1 MASKTRF
8 HSKPGSVTKGGA
20 LGSMSKAPAGS
31 VNVVI
36 NVDVAA
42 LGKLTDQEYTLGTQ
56 RAEELKALFG
66 DDA

>member
-1 MASKTRF
+1 
-8 HSKPGSVTKGGA
+8 
-20 LGSMSKAPAGS
+20 
-31 VNVVI
+31 
-36 NVDVAA
+36 VDVAA